1 MVPVLDFLFLIL
13 GCTWFSLLCK
23 GFSLAAA
30 VRSYSLVA
38 VCMHLTAV
46 ASPVAEQ
53 GCRCEGFS
61 GCGTRALVAQGMWN
75 LPGPGVKPM
84 SLALAGGS

>member
-13 GCTWFSLLCK
+13 GCTGFSLLCK

-30 VRSYSLVA
+30 VRGYSLVA

-61 GCGTRALVAQGMWN
+61 GCGVWVQLPRCMWN
-75 LPGPGVKPM
+75 LSGPGIQPM
-84 SLALAGGS
+84 SPA